1 MDKLTL
7 LPFVC
12 VVTVTYG
19 ARWHLLRQA
28 LASAQSEGIRR
39 AVVIDNGA
47 KEDIAALASNEFG
60 AFVDVMTMGRNT
72 GSAGGYK
79 AGMQRALDLGA
90 EYLLLLD
97 DDNELQAGCLATLA
111 ATHQACIQSVPRDR
125 LAVLAYRANWQ
136 TDVVKNVPS
145 NGMEGNRAAFL
156 GFDFQDVPF
165 KFFRRTPFGRQW
177 IAKRPMLDQVVV
189 AIAPYSGMYFH
200 RAVPEMHGLPDERF
214 FLYADDSDFSY
225 RLTQAN
231 GKIVLATEAKL
242 VDLELSWNMK
252 ARFSNTLDA
261 LLMGDGDFR
270 AFYSTRNHAYFEG
283 YRDANRKEKIIR
295 SINRAVYLAAL
306 RLRAQMVGR
315 KKRLALLM
323 NAIRDG
329 EAGRLGEHA
338 DFPL

>member
-1 MDKLTL
+1 MDKSVP
-7 LPFVC
+7 LPFIC

-19 ARWHLLRQA
+19 TRWYLLREA
-28 LASAQSEGIRR
+28 LASAQDEGIQR
-39 AVVIDNGA
+39 AVVVDNGA
-47 KEDIAALASNEFG
+47 REDIATLAHNEFG
-60 AFVDVMTMGRNT
+60 AFVDVVTMGRNT

-97 DDNELQAGCLATLA
+97 DDNKLEAGCLDTLFR
-111 ATHQACIQSVPRDR
+111 THRACVESVPADH
-125 LAVLAYRANWQ
+125 LAVLAYRAHWQ

-165 KFFRRTPFGRQW
+165 KFFRRTPLGRQW
-177 IAKRPMLDQVVV
+177 IARRPMLDRVTV
-189 AIAPYSGMYFH
+189 AIAPYSGLFFH
-200 RAVPEMHGLPDERF
+200 RTVPKTHGLPDERF

-231 GKIVLATEAKL
+231 GKIVLATQAKL

-283 YRDANRKEKIIR
+283 YRHANRKEKIIR
-295 SINRAVYLAAL
+295 RINRAVYLTAL
-306 RLRAQMVGR
+306 RLRALMIGR
-315 KKRLALLM
+315 KQRWALLM
-323 NAIRDG
+323 KAVRDG
-329 EAGRLGEHA
+329 EAGRLGEHP
-338 DFPL
+338 DYSI

>member
-1 MDKLTL
+1 MDKPT
-7 LPFVC
+7 LPFIC

-28 LASAQSEGIRR
+28 LASAQSEDVQR
-39 AVVIDNGA
+39 AVVVDNGA
-47 KEDIAALASNEFG
+47 KEDIATLARNEFG
-60 AFVDVMTMGRNT
+60 AFVDVMTMGRNS

-97 DDNELQAGCLATLA
+97 DDNKLEAGCLDKLVS
-111 ATHQACIQSVPRDR
+111 THHACVESVPADR

-136 TDVVKNVPS
+136 TDVVRNVPS

-177 IAKRPMLDQVVV
+177 IARRPMLDQVTV
-189 AIAPYSGMYFH
+189 AIAPYSGMFFH
-200 RAVPEMHGLPDERF
+200 RAVPEAHGLPDERF

-242 VDLELSWNMK
+242 VDLEVSWNMK

-283 YRDANRKEKIIR
+283 YRDVTRKEKIIR

-306 RLRAQMVGR
+306 RLRALMIGR
-315 KKRLALLM
+315 KQRLALLM
-323 NAIRDG
+323 KAIRDG
-329 EAGRLGEHA
+329 EAGRLGEHP
-338 DFPL
+338 DFII